1 LIQSE
6 QCDAASSDQV
16 DRRERPMEGLARRQG
31 KRSNKKRYDEKPV
44 RVGNDKRF
52 HYKTWRV
59 RWQENEKR
67 NHDGSENEQELAP
80 GRSPTGEA
88 WQTRGHEEARD
99 DRCKIEGSPQDTPY
113 RKRIERYGKAGGQE
127 ERKTK
132 GGDDTE
138 YARSPLS
145 HDAIFK
151 EMIPA

>member
-1 LIQSE
+1 MIQSE
-6 QCDAASSDQV
+6 QCDAASGDQV

-31 KRSNKKRYDEKPV
+31 KRPNKEHHDEEPV
-44 RVGNDKRF
+44 TVGNDKRF
-52 HYKTWRV
+52 HYKTWRH

-80 GRSPTGEA
+80 GRAPTDEA
-88 WQTRGHEEARD
+88 RQTRCHEEARD

-113 RKRIERYGKAGGQE
+113 RKRIEWHGKAGGQE

-132 GGDDTE
+132 AVEDTE
-138 YARSPLS
+138 CARSPLS

-151 EMIPA
+151 GMRPA